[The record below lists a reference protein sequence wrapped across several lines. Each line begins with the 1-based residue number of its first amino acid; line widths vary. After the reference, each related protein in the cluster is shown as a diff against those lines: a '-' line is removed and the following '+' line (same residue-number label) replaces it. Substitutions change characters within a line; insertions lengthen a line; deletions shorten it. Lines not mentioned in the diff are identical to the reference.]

1 MSSSARSSFAAAGTN
16 RHVNMNLNTAG
27 GSKKQGLTSLVGL
40 DNWADRA
47 VKINSIGTP
56 ATRSTIFTMNQLGG
70 IGNGR
75 SMFNVASNAA
85 RPDGVTRIPPYV
97 FRMRYNN

>member
-1 MSSSARSSFAAAGTN
+1 MSSSARSSFAAGGTS
-16 RHVNMNLNTAG
+16 RYCNMNLNTAG

-40 DNWADRA
+40 DNWSDRA

-70 IGNGR
+70 VGVHR
-75 SMFNVASNAA
+75 SMFNTASSFA
-85 RPDGVTRIPPYV
+85 RPDGVTRIPAYV
-97 FRMRYNN
+97 FKMKY